1 MRSKR
6 FVKYQLLNSDLQK
19 KYIRIYEA
27 ACIGMTEMDNTKKDK
42 RIYTMAE
49 EKPAKAVV
57 RMGIPVTMGMLFM
70 VVYNLV
76 DTYFVGLLHDDYQLA
91 ATNLAYPIMMVTVAV
106 AGIVG
111 NGGASYIARC
121 IGAGKKEEAE
131 HTLTIGFE
139 LIVLGGIVIA
149 VLGMIFLN
157 PVVTLLGAKEN
168 TFEYTKQYC
177 GVMLLGSVLT
187 MGNYAIGQLLRSEG
201 STFYSMIGMIVGT
214 VANMILDPLFIFTL
228 GLQIRGAAI
237 ATVLGNALGVAVF
250 LWFYAS
256 GKTILSPS
264 PRFLRMDFRI
274 IREIMW
280 VGIPHTLEQFF
291 TTAAM
296 IVNNNLAAEY
306 GALTV
311 AAMGIANKIM
321 SFGNYFYQGMAAG
334 CQPLM
339 GYNYGARNYDR
350 MRKLIRSGVIVISS
364 IELVILAVYGIMAPA
379 LIGIFTQSPEVI
391 AIGTRALRAFMLM
404 LPFVGST
411 SLVRNTFNAM
421 GKPLYAFGITIVR
434 QLLLYIPF
442 LLLFNRFW
450 GFDGLIHAQ
459 PTEEFIC
466 MIFALILLF
475 RRIGTMEQR

>member
-1 MRSKR
+1 MS
-6 FVKYQLLNSDLQK
+6 
-19 KYIRIYEA
+19 
-27 ACIGMTEMDNTKKDK
+27 NTDK

-49 EKPAKAVV
+49 EKTVKAVIK
-57 RMGIPVTMGMLFM
+57 MGVPVTMGMLFM

-91 ATNLAYPIMMVTVAV
+91 ATNLAYPIMMVTIAI

-111 NGGASYIARC
+111 NGGASYISRC
-121 IGAGKKEEAE
+121 IGAGNKEEAE

-139 LIVLGGIVIA
+139 LIVISGIVIA
-149 VLGMIFLN
+149 ILGIFFLN
-157 PVVTLLGAKEN
+157 TIVNILGAREN
-168 TFEYTKQYC
+168 TFQYTKDYC

-214 VANMILDPLFIFTL
+214 VANIVLDPLFIFTL

-237 ATVLGNALGVAVF
+237 ATVLGNGIGVLIF
-250 LWFYAS
+250 LWFYFRK
-256 GKTILSPS
+256 KTILSPS
-264 PRFLRMDFRI
+264 IKFLGMDLNI
-274 IREIMW
+274 IKEIMW

-291 TTAAM
+291 TTTAM
-296 IVNNNLAAEY
+296 IVNNNLASGY
-306 GALTV
+306 GELTV

-321 SFGNYFYQGMAAG
+321 SFGNYIYQGMAAG

-339 GYNYGARNYDR
+339 GYNYGAENYER
-350 MRKLIRSGVIVISS
+350 MRKLIRSGVIVITTMELC
-364 IELVILAVYGIMAPA
+364 ILVIYGVFAPNM
-379 LIGIFTQSPEVI
+379 IGIFSESSEVI
-391 AIGTRALRAFMLM
+391 QIGTVTLRSFMLM

-421 GKPLYAFGITIVR
+421 GKPFYAFGITIVR

-442 LLLFNRFW
+442 LLLFNRLW
-450 GFDGLIHAQ
+450 GYTGLIHAQ
-459 PTEEFIC
+459 PVEEGIC
-466 MIFALILLF
+466 MVFSLILLF
-475 RRIGTMEQR
+475 TKLNRISVTDS

>member
-1 MRSKR
+1 MS
-6 FVKYQLLNSDLQK
+6 N
-19 KYIRIYEA
+19 E
-27 ACIGMTEMDNTKKDK
+27 DK

-49 EKPAKAVV
+49 EKTVKAVFK
-57 RMGIPVTMGMLFM
+57 MGIPVTMGMLFM

-91 ATNLAYPIMMVTVAV
+91 ATNLAYPIMMVTIAI

-121 IGAGKKEEAE
+121 MGAGNQEEAE

-139 LIVLGGIVIA
+139 LIVISGIVIA
-149 VLGMIFLN
+149 IAGMLFLN
-157 PVVTLLGAKEN
+157 PIIMILGAKEN
-168 TFEYTKQYC
+168 TFEYTRDYC
-177 GVMLLGSVLT
+177 SVMLVGAVMT

-201 STFYSMIGMIVGT
+201 STFYSMIGMIAGT
-214 VANMILDPLFIFTL
+214 VANIILDPLFIFTL

-237 ATVLGNALGVAVF
+237 ATVLGNALGVVIF
-250 LWFYAS
+250 LCFYLRR
-256 GKTILSPS
+256 KTILSPS
-264 PRFLRMDFRI
+264 IKYLKMDMNI
-274 IREIMW
+274 IKEIMW

-296 IVNNNLAAEY
+296 IVNNNLASGY
-306 GALTV
+306 GELTV

-321 SFGNYFYQGMAAG
+321 SFGNYIYQGMAAG

-339 GYNYGARNYDR
+339 GYNYGAKNYGR
-350 MRKLIRSGVIVISS
+350 MKELIRSGVVVITAMEFVVLG
-364 IELVILAVYGIMAPA
+364 IYGIFAPVM
-379 LIGIFTQSPEVI
+379 IGVFSESSEVI
-391 AIGTRALRAFMLM
+391 QIGTKTLRAFMLM

-442 LLLFNRFW
+442 LLLFNRLW
-450 GFDGLIHAQ
+450 GYNGLIHAQ
-459 PTEEFIC
+459 PVEESIC
-466 MIFALILLF
+466 MVFSLALLF
-475 RRIGTMEQR
+475 TNLRKISANELNL

>member
-1 MRSKR
+1 MSK
-6 FVKYQLLNSDLQK
+6 
-19 KYIRIYEA
+19 
-27 ACIGMTEMDNTKKDK
+27 TDK

-49 EKPAKAVV
+49 EKTVKAVIK
-57 RMGIPVTMGMLFM
+57 MGIPVTMGMLFM

-91 ATNLAYPIMMVTVAV
+91 ATNLAYPIMMVTIAI

-121 IGAGKKEEAE
+121 IGAGNHEEAE
-131 HTLTIGFE
+131 HTLTIGFL
-139 LIVLGGIVIA
+139 LIIISGIVIA
-149 VLGMIFLN
+149 VLGMIFLS
-157 PVVTLLGAKEN
+157 PIITILGAKEN
-168 TFEYTKQYC
+168 TFAYTRDYC
-177 GVMLLGSVLT
+177 SVMLLGSVFT

-214 VANMILDPLFIFTL
+214 VANIILDPLFIFTL

-237 ATVLGNALGVAVF
+237 ATVLGNALGVAIFLVF
-250 LWFYAS
+250 YLKK
-256 GKTILSPS
+256 KTILSPS
-264 PRFLRMDFRI
+264 AKYFGMDLNI
-274 IREIMW
+274 IKEIMW

-296 IVNNNLAAEY
+296 IVNNNLASGY
-306 GALTV
+306 GELTV

-321 SFGNYFYQGMAAG
+321 SFGNYIYQGMAAG

-339 GYNYGARNYDR
+339 GYNYGAKNYSR
-350 MRKLIRSGVIVISS
+350 MKELIRSGVLVITTM
-364 IELVILAVYGIMAPA
+364 ELVILGIYGIFAPA
-379 LIGIFTQSPEVI
+379 MIGIFSESSEVVG
-391 AIGTRALRAFMLM
+391 IGTMTLRAFMLM

-442 LLLFNRFW
+442 LILFNRFW
-450 GFDGLIHAQ
+450 GYNGLIHAQ
-459 PTEEFIC
+459 PVEEGIC
-466 MIFALILLF
+466 MAFSLILLF
-475 RRIGTMEQR
+475 ANIRKISVSE